1 MKRFVYTWDE
11 AFYLMQTKK
20 KVQLKSKDN
29 ALLRPTLF
37 CPAYQGISNKIST
50 EQLMVVGTTVEETKA
65 A

>member
-1 MKRFVYTWDE
+1 MGWGILFN
-11 AFYLMQTKK
+11 ANKK

-65 A
+65 AWLKYSI